1 MNKNQSNTFSSANVI
16 TNIIG
21 YLCQKG
27 ESQILENKIKLIL
40 FKRVLFKKNSIKM
53 STCLNMFI
61 INTLP
66 YIKAKFKKKQKRR
79 KAKKGFLVRSI
90 DRTASKRKA
99 YINFSSVFKSIKST
113 KASFISKFEGELE
126 SIYTH
131 STKRIQSGVGKY
143 ILMEKRDMLHKSA
156 YKYIPYS

>member
-1 MNKNQSNTFSSANVI
+1 MNKNQPNKFSSANVI

-27 ESQILENKIKLIL
+27 EGQMLENKIKNML
-40 FKRVLFKKNSIKM
+40 FNRVLFKKKSVKI

-66 YIKAKFKKKQKRR
+66 YIKAKAKKKQKRR

-99 YINFSSVFKSIKST
+99 YINFSSVFKSVKQT
-113 KASFISKFEGELE
+113 KAPFISKFERELE

-131 STKRIQSGVGKY
+131 STKRIQSETGKY
-143 ILMEKRDMLHKSA
+143 ILIEKRDTLHKSA